1 MKLYNLFKE
10 VIIEE
15 SQKHIRLLTEGVD
28 VDNVRNAI
36 DDKYMVNL
44 MYRPEEDNVLSK
56 RYVAVYNLGKTKA
69 GNDAI
74 RVYQVSGGN
83 RKQSDWKTLRLDRIE
98 GWQPTKMK
106 WYKPISDYDP
116 SIPDYKINQDKSFS
130 VLNKSVD
137 PTKFGNPRDA
147 KPTQTTAPTS
157 PVPTSQNVPQ
167 QDRSDMVKIPEP
179 EPDDDFIPEPTNE
192 PAPEKQPKQKPNVK
206 VPTSMTPKKVKTEIP
221 KPEQEEPEIDDNEE
235 NNENNL

>member
-28 VDNVRNAI
+28 VDNVRSAI
-36 DDKYMVNL
+36 DDKYMVNI

-56 RYVAVYNLGKTKA
+56 RYVAVYHLGKTTA

-83 RKQSDWKTLRLDRIE
+83 RKTSDWKTFRLDRIE
-98 GWQPTKMK
+98 GWQPTKMR
-106 WYKPISDYDP
+106 WYNPASDNDA
-116 SIPDYKINQDKSFS
+116 SIPDYKINQDKKFS
-130 VLNKSVD
+130 VINKSVD
-137 PTKFGNPRDA
+137 PTKFGKPRSA
-147 KPTQTTAPTS
+147 IKPNDISSDLGSNGEPI
-157 PVPTSQNVPQ
+157 
-167 QDRSDMVKIPEP
+167 DRSDMIKVPEP
-179 EPDDDFIPEPTNE
+179 EPDADFIPEPTTE
-192 PAPEKQPKQKPNVK
+192 PETKKQPIKKPNVK
-206 VPTSMTPKKVKTEIP
+206 VSTSMTPKNVKTEIP
-221 KPEQEEPEIDDNEE
+221 KPNEEEPEIEDNEE